1 MEQKLSCSFH
11 LYLSNPG
18 KTEGFA
24 KIQGVGSKREKLQ
37 ILLMQVQKQQ
47 FSLLPNIIITWKA
60 SCIREA
66 LPSGEIKQHQLQKGV
81 SCSSLLEQS
90 LISLKTCSLRHAKLL
105 CVSTPRQISL
115 DIIDYEVINDELSA
129 YHRHLGSKW
138 AIKKKKKEKS
148 ISALQNKQIS
158 NQFYTAKLENVQPV
172 KPVHFELYSPVSLS
186 HRTELF
192 LLHSISFVSITCSTE
207 WRSQQSFEKW
217 SYHQTKK
224 HAKCFRVNSVSTC
237 IQGIDGMHNSAFIST
252 FVLTEQFHFGLLPKK
267 RPFLDC
273 KSGSYQVIPIPST
286 SQKSFQVT
294 RIFYIKQ

>member
-90 LISLKTCSLRHAKLL
+90 LISLRTCSLRHAKLL
-105 CVSTPRQISL
+105 CVSTPRQVSL

-138 AIKKKKKEKS
+138 AIKKKKKKS
-148 ISALQNKQIS
+148 QSLPYKINRFLTNFIQQNWKMFSQS
-158 NQFYTAKLENVQPV
+158 NLCI
-172 KPVHFELYSPVSLS
+172 LS
-186 HRTELF
+186 CTP
-192 LLHSISFVSITCSTE
+192 
-207 WRSQQSFEKW
+207 Q
-217 SYHQTKK
+217 Y
-224 HAKCFRVNSVSTC
+224 
-237 IQGIDGMHNSAFIST
+237 
-252 FVLTEQFHFGLLPKK
+252 P
-267 RPFLDC
+267 
-273 KSGSYQVIPIPST
+273 
-286 SQKSFQVT
+286 
-294 RIFYIKQ
+294 